1 MSPARNSNIEY
12 EMHFKCKL
20 AETQSKP
27 LSRIISYPHKLDSDL
42 YEAER
47 GDGSLPVLNWM
58 MGGGFL
64 WEVVVYLFVER
75 ALFEYWL
82 MRSLWLK
89 KVPKYNIKFIYC
101 FLAVTRQNYT
111 QRKSVKFMSFQG
123 SFSFVSNLKI
133 FTSSKKV
140 LLRMTTDKN
149 LFTEHFH

>member
-47 GDGSLPVLNWM
+47 GDGSLPVLNWV

-64 WEVVVYLFVER
+64 WVVVIYLFVER
-75 ALFEYWL
+75 ALFIL
-82 MRSLWLK
+82 DCNK
-89 KVPKYNIKFIYC
+89 KPVTYSEQTVYVPLFNTTIVAFISI
-101 FLAVTRQNYT
+101 AKT
-111 QRKSVKFMSFQG
+111 Q
-123 SFSFVSNLKI
+123 L
-133 FTSSKKV
+133 
-140 LLRMTTDKN
+140 
-149 LFTEHFH
+149 